1 MSTTKQV
8 LKKLAYHIE
17 LNTYTLA
24 ALEMHIQSS
33 ESGRPLTNRELNKWK
48 KFAKTKMKGAFDKLA
63 ALIDSLPKQS

>member
-17 LNTYTLA
+17 LNAYTLA

-33 ESGRPLTNRELNKWK
+33 ESGKQLTNRELNRWK
-48 KFAKTKMKGAFDKLA
+48 KFAKTEMKATFDKLET
-63 ALIDSLPKQS
+63 LIDSLPNQS